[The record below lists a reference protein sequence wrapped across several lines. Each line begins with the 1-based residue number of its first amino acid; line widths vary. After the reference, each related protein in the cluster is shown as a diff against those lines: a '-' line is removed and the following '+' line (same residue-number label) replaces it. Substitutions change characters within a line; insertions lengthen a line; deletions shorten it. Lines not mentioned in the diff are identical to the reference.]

1 MDLQPAL
8 HQRLRVLLADDDP
21 TTQAALRQEFEGQ
34 DVDLLMAP
42 DAAALQ
48 RLMASASTD
57 LIVLDPGLHQGEGL
71 EICRRLRGGG
81 DETPIIM
88 LSRKATEI
96 DRIVGLEVGADDYLA
111 KPFHPREL
119 RARMH
124 AVLRRRPPPE
134 PPGAP
139 SRGTEVIHFG
149 PFEFNLQ
156 RRELRK
162 GIESV
167 PLTTGEYAMLKALAR
182 HPGQPLSRE
191 RLAQL
196 ARGRA
201 FGPYDRSLDVQ
212 VSRLRRMLED
222 DPSHP
227 RFIQTVW
234 GVGYVFVP
242 DGEDRRPEA

>member
-1 MDLQPAL
+1 MSEQAEPA
-8 HQRLRVLLADDDP
+8 RLRVLLVDDDEA
-21 TTQAALRQEFEGQ
+21 TQASLRREFETQ
-34 DVDLLMAP
+34 EMDLVVAA
-42 DAAALQ
+42 DAAAVQ
-48 RLMASASTD
+48 RLHVPGRTD
-57 LIVLDPGLHQGEGL
+57 LILLEPALHQGEGL
-71 EICRRLRGGG
+71 EICRRLRAV
-81 DETPIIM
+81 DDATPLIM
-88 LSRKATEI
+88 ISRRVNEV
-96 DRIVGLEVGADDYLA
+96 DRIVGLEVGADDYLT

-119 RARMH
+119 RARMQ
-124 AVLRRRPPPE
+124 AVLRRQPPPE

-139 SRGTEVIHFG
+139 SRAAEVVHFG

-156 RRELRK
+156 RRELRR
-162 GIESV
+162 GPQPV

-222 DPSHP
+222 DPAHP

-242 DGEDRRPEA
+242 DGGDARA

>member
-1 MDLQPAL
+1 MEDGHQAL
-8 HQRLRVLLADDDP
+8 HRRLRVVLVDDDP
-21 TTQAALRQEFEGQ
+21 STQAQVRLEFEGQ
-34 DVDLLMAP
+34 DVDVLVAT
-42 DAAALQ
+42 DAASLN
-48 RLMASASTD
+48 RLMSSGHTD
-57 LIVLDPGLHQGEGL
+57 LIVLEPGLNQGEGL
-71 EICRRLRGGG
+71 EMCRHLRGTG
-81 DETPIIM
+81 DDTPLIM
-88 LSRKATEI
+88 VSRKASEV
-96 DRIVGLEVGADDYLA
+96 DRIVGLEVGADDYLG

-119 RARMH
+119 RARIQ
-124 AVLRRRPPPE
+124 AVLRRQPIPE

-139 SRGTEVIHFG
+139 SRAAEVIHFG

-162 GIESV
+162 GPEPV

-182 HPGQPLSRE
+182 HPGQALSRE

-201 FGPYDRSLDVQ
+201 FGPFDRSLDVQ
-212 VSRLRRMLED
+212 VSRLRRMLEE
-222 DPSHP
+222 DPAHP

-242 DGEDRRPEA
+242 DGGDAHA

>member
-1 MDLQPAL
+1 MLDQAEHPRVRLLLVDDDEATQTLLRAEFAEANTEFLMAADLSAAQRLHVQGRTDALLVDPAL
-8 HQRLRVLLADDDP
+8 HQGE
-21 TTQAALRQEFEGQ
+21 ALEW
-34 DVDLLMAP
+34 
-42 DAAALQ
+42 
-48 RLMASASTD
+48 
-57 LIVLDPGLHQGEGL
+57 
-71 EICRRLRGGG
+71 CRRLRGSG
-81 DETPIIM
+81 DDTPLIM
-88 LSRKATEI
+88 LSAQATEV
-96 DRIVGLEVGADDYLA
+96 DRIVGLEAGADDFLA
-111 KPFHPREL
+111 KPFHCREL
-119 RARMH
+119 RARLQ

-139 SRGTEVIHFG
+139 SRSAEVIHFG

-162 GIESV
+162 GPEPV

-182 HPGQPLSRE
+182 HPGQPLTRE
-191 RLAQL
+191 QLAQL

-222 DPSHP
+222 DPTHP

-242 DGEDRRPEA
+242 DGAASPTPG

>member
-1 MDLQPAL
+1 MLEQAEHPRVRLLLVDDDEATQTLLRAEFAEATTEFLMAADLSTAQRLHVQGRTDALLVDPAL
-8 HQRLRVLLADDDP
+8 HQGE
-21 TTQAALRQEFEGQ
+21 ALEW
-34 DVDLLMAP
+34 
-42 DAAALQ
+42 
-48 RLMASASTD
+48 
-57 LIVLDPGLHQGEGL
+57 
-71 EICRRLRGGG
+71 CRRLRSSG
-81 DETPIIM
+81 DDTPLIM
-88 LSRKATEI
+88 LSAQATEV
-96 DRIVGLEVGADDYLA
+96 DRIVGLEAGADDFLA
-111 KPFHPREL
+111 KPFHCREL
-119 RARMH
+119 RARLQ

-139 SRGTEVIHFG
+139 SRSAEVIHFG

-162 GIESV
+162 GPEPV

-182 HPGQPLSRE
+182 HPGQPLTRE
-191 RLAQL
+191 QLAQL

-222 DPSHP
+222 DPTHP

-242 DGEDRRPEA
+242 DGAASPTPG